1 MIESGYRVD
10 YSKHDGS
17 LHPVVHHVKVGQAHC
32 RQQKKKS
39 KSDLHATDLNQNMH
53 LICVREELLT
63 HCPVRQVLQQL
74 HVGGDGE
81 DVHEMEEH
89 VHHKDDSQVNHALHT
104 DVPHLPL
111 FSGQV

>member
-1 MIESGYRVD
+1 M
-10 YSKHDGS
+10 
-17 LHPVVHHVKVGQAHC
+17 
-32 RQQKKKS
+32 
-39 KSDLHATDLNQNMH
+39 
-53 LICVREELLT
+53 CVREELLT

-89 VHHKDDSQVNHALHT
+89 VHHKDNSQVNHALHT

>member
-1 MIESGYRVD
+1 MIESGYCVD
-10 YSKHDGS
+10 DSKHDGRF
-17 LHPVVHHVKVGQAHC
+17 HPVIHHVKVGQAHC
-32 RQQKKKS
+32 RQKK
-39 KSDLHATDLNQNMH
+39 KSDLHATDLNQNIH
-53 LICVREELLT
+53 LMCVREELLT